1 MKRLPPLQAG
11 LLRTVGDWFAPG
23 GARGALVVLIYH
35 RVLAEPDPILSG
47 EPTADEFAAQMDTV
61 AATCRVLPLSEAIA
75 RLRAGSLPPRAVSI
89 TFDDGYAN
97 NRELAAPILKARG
110 IPATIFVATGF
121 IGRGRMWNDTVIEA
135 VRGAGARLDLG
146 ALGVG
151 LGVFELA
158 DAASRIRALDKILP
172 ALKYLDPAQRQERAQ
187 AVAAA
192 AGIAHDASP
201 MMSEQQIRELEA
213 FGIEI
218 GAHTVTHPILR
229 SIDADAARKEIA
241 ASKDALESITKRQIS
256 LFAYPN
262 GRPGRDYDAS
272 HVALVKRCG
281 FDAAVSTAW
290 GAAGRSVDTF
300 QIPRM
305 LPWDSS
311 PLKFAAR
318 LLRTYREQRPEQ
330 LGLV

>member
-1 MKRLPPLQAG
+1 MNRLPALQAT
-11 LLRTVGDWFAPG
+11 LLRAVGSCIAPG
-23 GARGALVVLIYH
+23 GSRGALLVLIYH
-35 RVLAEPDPILSG
+35 RVLAERDPILSG
-47 EPTADEFAAQMDTV
+47 EPTAEEFAAQMDLV
-61 AATCRVLPLSEAIA
+61 AATCNVLPLSEGVT
-75 RLRAGSLPPRAVSI
+75 RLRSGSLPPRAVSI

-135 VRGAGARLDLG
+135 VRAAGPRLDLST
-146 ALGVG
+146 LG
-151 LGVFELA
+151 LGAFELS
-158 DAASRIRALDKILP
+158 DTAARIQAIGTILP
-172 ALKYLDPAQRQERAQ
+172 KVKYLEPAQRLERAS
-187 AVAAA
+187 AIADL
-192 AGIAHDASP
+192 AGIARETAP
-201 MMSEQQIRELEA
+201 MMNEQQLRELES

-218 GAHTVTHPILR
+218 GAHTVTHPILCA
-229 SIDADAARKEIA
+229 IGADAARQEIA
-241 ASKDALESITKRQIS
+241 ASKATLESIIGRRVG

-272 HVALVKRCG
+272 HVALVKGCG

-290 GAAGRSVDTF
+290 GAAGRKVDTF

-318 LLRTYREQRPEQ
+318 LLRTYREQQPEQ

>member
-1 MKRLPPLQAG
+1 MKSLPPIQAG
-11 LLRTVGDWFAPG
+11 LLRAFGNFIAPG
-23 GARGALVVLIYH
+23 GPRGALLVLIYH
-35 RVLAEPDPILSG
+35 RVLAQRDPILTD
-47 EPTADEFAAQMDTV
+47 EPTADEFAAQMDIV
-61 AATCRVLPLSEAIA
+61 ASTCRVLPLSEAVA

-97 NRELAAPILKARG
+97 NRELAAPILKRRG

-121 IGRGRMWNDTVIEA
+121 VGRGRMWNDTVIEA
-135 VRGAGARLDLG
+135 VRGAGPRLDLG
-146 ALGVG
+146 PLG
-151 LGVFELA
+151 LGAFDLP
-158 DAASRIRALDKILP
+158 DAAACIRALEKILP
-172 ALKYLDPAQRQERAQ
+172 ALKYLDPEQRQERAD
-187 AVAAA
+187 AVADA
-192 AGIAHDASP
+192 AGIPRDASP
-201 MMSEQQIRELEA
+201 MMSEQQIHELEN

-229 SIDADAARKEIA
+229 SVGADAARREIA
-241 ASKDALESITKRQIS
+241 ASKDTLESITGRRIG

-272 HVALVKRCG
+272 HVALVKSCG

-290 GAAGRSVDTF
+290 GAAGREVDRF

-318 LLRTYREQRPEQ
+318 LLRTYREQRPEK

>member
-1 MKRLPPLQAG
+1 MKRLSSLQGAM
-11 LLRTVGDWFAPG
+11 LRTVGDFIAPG
-23 GARGALVVLIYH
+23 GSRGALLVLIYH
-35 RVLAEPDPILSG
+35 RVLDAPDPILSG
-47 EPTADEFAAQMDTV
+47 EPTAEQFAAQMATV
-61 AATCRVLPLSEAIA
+61 AATCRVLPLGEAVS
-75 RLRAGSLPPRAVSI
+75 RLRAGSLPSRAVSI

-97 NRELAAPILKARG
+97 NRELAAPILKSLG

-146 ALGVG
+146 ALG
-151 LGVFELA
+151 LGAFELA
-158 DAASRIRALDKILP
+158 DAASRLRALEAILP
-172 ALKYLDPAQRQERAQ
+172 KLKYLDPAQRLERAE
-187 AVAAA
+187 AIADI
-192 AGIAHDASP
+192 AGIPREASP
-201 MMSEQQIRELEA
+201 MMSERQLRELES

-229 SIDADAARKEIA
+229 SIDTEAARREIA
-241 ASKDALESITKRQIS
+241 ASKDALESITGRRVS

-272 HVALVKRCG
+272 HVGLVKSCG

-290 GAAGRSVDTF
+290 GACGRAVDTF

-305 LPWDSS
+305 LPWDASAV
-311 PLKFAAR
+311 KFGAR

>member
-1 MKRLPPLQAG
+1 MKRLPALQAG
-11 LLRTVGDWFAPG
+11 LLRTLGNRIAPG
-23 GARGALVVLIYH
+23 GSCGALLVLIYH
-35 RVLAEPDPILSG
+35 RVLAERDPILYG
-47 EPTADEFAAQMDTV
+47 EPTANEFAAQMDTV
-61 AATCRVLPLSEAIA
+61 AATCRVLPLSEAVA

-97 NRELAAPILKARG
+97 NRELAAPILKSRG
-110 IPATIFVATGF
+110 IPATIFIATGF
-121 IGRGRMWNDTVIEA
+121 VGRGRMWNDTVIEA
-135 VRGAGARLDLG
+135 VRAAGPRLDLG
-146 ALGVG
+146 TLG
-151 LGVFELA
+151 LGAFELP
-158 DAASRIRALDKILP
+158 DAAARIRALESILP
-172 ALKYLDPAQRQERAQ
+172 ALKYLEPTQRLVRAE
-187 AVAAA
+187 AVADL
-192 AGIAHDASP
+192 AGVAREGAP
-201 MMSEQQIRELEA
+201 MMTEKQLRELES
-213 FGIEI
+213 FGIEL

-229 SIDADAARKEIA
+229 SVGADEARNEIA
-241 ASKDALESITKRQIS
+241 ASKDALESITGRRIG

-272 HVALVKRCG
+272 HVALVKSCG

-290 GAAGRSVDTF
+290 GAAGRQVDTF

-318 LLRTYREQRPEQ
+318 LLRTYREQRPEK

>member
-1 MKRLPPLQAG
+1 MKALPSFQAG
-11 LLRTVGDWFAPG
+11 LLRTVGDFVAPG
-23 GARGALVVLIYH
+23 GSRGALLVLIYH
-35 RVLAEPDPILSG
+35 RVLTERDSILSS

-61 AATCRVLPLSEAIA
+61 AATCRVLPLSEAVT

-97 NRELAAPILKARG
+97 NRELAAPILKSRG
-110 IPATIFVATGF
+110 IPATIFIATGF

-135 VRGAGARLDLG
+135 VRAAGARFDLS
-146 ALGVG
+146 ALG
-151 LGVFELA
+151 LGTFELP
-158 DAASRIRALDKILP
+158 DAAARIRALEKILP
-172 ALKYLDPAQRQERAQ
+172 QLKYLDPAQRLARAE
-187 AVAAA
+187 AIADL
-192 AGIAHDASP
+192 AGIAREGAT
-201 MMSEQQIRELEA
+201 MMNEQQLRELDA

-229 SIDADAARKEIA
+229 AIDPAAARKEIA
-241 ASKDALESITKRQIS
+241 ASKDTLESITGRRIG

-272 HVALVKRCG
+272 HVALVKSCG

-290 GAAGRSVDTF
+290 GAAGRQVDTF

-305 LPWDSS
+305 LPWDAS

-318 LLRTYREQRPEQ
+318 LLRTYREQQPER

>member
-1 MKRLPPLQAG
+1 MKPLPAFQAG
-11 LLRTVGDWFAPG
+11 LLRALGDFIAPG
-23 GARGALVVLIYH
+23 GARGALLVLIYH
-35 RVLAEPDPILSG
+35 RVLTQRDSILTS
-47 EPTADEFAAQMDTV
+47 EPTAAEFAAQMDVV
-61 AATCRVLPLSEAIA
+61 ASTCRVLPLSEAVA

-97 NRELAAPILKARG
+97 NRELAAPILKSRG

-135 VRGAGARLDLG
+135 VRAAGPRLDLEQ
-146 ALGVG
+146 LG
-151 LGVFELA
+151 LGVFELP
-158 DAASRIRALDKILP
+158 DAAARIRALGKILP
-172 ALKYLDPAQRQERAQ
+172 ALKYLDPAQRLERAE
-187 AVAAA
+187 AIADA
-192 AGIAHDASP
+192 AGIPRDASP
-201 MMSEQQIRELEA
+201 MMSEQQLRELEA

-229 SIDADAARKEIA
+229 SVDADTARREIA
-241 ASKDALESITKRQIS
+241 ASKEMLESITRRNIG

-262 GRPGRDYDAS
+262 GRPRHDYDAS
-272 HVALVKRCG
+272 HVALVQSCG

-290 GAAGRSVDTF
+290 GACGRGVDTF

-318 LLRTYREQRPEQ
+318 LLRTYREQLPEA